1 MEVAGRCDWEER
13 AVFSLD
19 EAAQVGR
26 EPPYL
31 APAATRAGRCRN
43 ETHIVVPACKLPGRQ
58 RLTIRREVQELVA
71 AR

>member
-1 MEVAGRCDWEER
+1 MKVAGRCDWEER

-19 EAAQVGR
+19 EAARIGC

-43 ETHIVVPACKLPGRQ
+43 EAHIVVAAGKLPGSERF
-58 RLTIRREVQELVA
+58 TIRREV
-71 AR
+71 

>member
-13 AVFSLD
+13 AVCSLD
-19 EAAQVGR
+19 EAAWIGR

-43 ETHIVVPACKLPGRQ
+43 EAHIVVAAGKLPGRQ
-58 RLTIRREVQELVA
+58 RLIIRGEG
-71 AR
+71 